1 MDDEKTLKKKG
12 DTKKFGIGKVFL
24 MGIQQLLYDANTCAK
39 QGDCNGWR
47 LNLDCIFRKCAG
59 RLTEDEEIISTN
71 IITEVNRL
79 TTQYSIRLIKDEN
92 TKKGTHKKTIRV
104 SKELT
109 IALSKY
115 EMFIIKILDRLDW
128 LIPAE
133 KKTKKPQ

>member
-1 MDDEKTLKKKG
+1 MDEEEQRKKE
-12 DTKKFGIGKVFL
+12 DTKKLGIGKVFL
-24 MGIQQLLYDANTCAK
+24 MRIQQLLYDANNCSK
-39 QGDCNGWR
+39 YGDYNGWR

-59 RLTEDEEIISTN
+59 RLTKDEESISTN
-71 IITEVNRL
+71 IITKVNRL

-92 TKKGTHKKTIRV
+92 TKKGTHKKTIKV

-133 KKTKKPQ
+133 KKPRKPQ